1 MPVRLPALNW
11 PVELL
16 ENGPDEDPSIL
27 LSGAAAIGTV
37 LHRILAVRVNPSHAQ
52 VDFRADL
59 DEAVYADYQLEVM
72 LEELNVLWKSTA
84 SAAERQLLFKALQ
97 QLLAAPKSSPDT
109 AGARRRRGGRLPNF
123 LRPRS

>member
-59 DEAVYADYQLEVM
+59 DEGVYADYQLEVM
-72 LEELNVLWKSTA
+72 LEELNVFDNVDR
-84 SAAERQLLFKALQ
+84 SAVVPLESGNYVIWMVPSA
-97 QLLAAPKSSPDT
+97 DH
-109 AGARRRRGGRLPNF
+109 
-123 LRPRS
+123 